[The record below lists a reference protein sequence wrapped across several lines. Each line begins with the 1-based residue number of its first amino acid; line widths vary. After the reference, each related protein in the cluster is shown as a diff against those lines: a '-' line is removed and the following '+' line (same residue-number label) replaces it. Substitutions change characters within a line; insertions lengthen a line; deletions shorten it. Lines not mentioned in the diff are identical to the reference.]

1 MNKLTLPIIGLT
13 GLIGYFLNKDGKNP
27 RRQEEKR
34 ENIEKFDKP
43 NGDNIYSSN
52 KVNEVNQELLEK
64 SLKMLLELMTNFMCL
79 LNISNSQAAGRYS
92 GDLVIS
98 LKINY
103 IIYNNYFS

>member
-64 SLKMLLELMTNFMCL
+64 SLKMYKDAEEPEKTGVLPPLY
-79 LNISNSQAAGRYS
+79 NIYKGVR
-92 GDLVIS
+92 
-98 LKINY
+98 INY
-103 IIYNNYFS
+103 AFFLPL